1 MAVELQDFAFDSFGR
16 PFLKR
21 HQSQVISEVERRERN
36 KQEIGSLFKLPDSK
50 EKPKTAVWTI
60 RKNLQKSNRL
70 LKTEKSVTLLPRMI
84 GSLKPAYNQEV
95 GDIQLGSVVARNSV
109 STKQQLSSKSI
120 LGSTKKSLS
129 T

>member
-70 LKTEKSVTLLPRMI
+70 LKSEKSVTLLPRMI
-84 GSLKPAYNQEV
+84 GLLKPAYNQEV
-95 GDIQLGSVVARNSV
+95 GDIQLGSVARNSV

>member
-1 MAVELQDFAFDSFGR
+1 MQDFAFDSFGR

-70 LKTEKSVTLLPRMI
+70 LKTEKSVMLLPRMI
-84 GSLKPAYNQEV
+84 GLLKPAYNQEV
-95 GDIQLGSVVARNSV
+95 GDIQLGSVARNSV